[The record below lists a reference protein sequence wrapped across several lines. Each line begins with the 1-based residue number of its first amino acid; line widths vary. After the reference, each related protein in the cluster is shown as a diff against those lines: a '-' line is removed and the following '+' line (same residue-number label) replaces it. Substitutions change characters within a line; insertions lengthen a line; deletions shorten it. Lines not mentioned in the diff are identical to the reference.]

1 LRFFWLQAQTE
12 IDREHWIRNKPP
24 QASILAALTS
34 VGKRLRERDRRSMPF
49 YHFKLVD
56 TRIVGDHGTHHL
68 ADETTAQIEA
78 IKLARS
84 LRAARPELVGMHCTV
99 SVTDE
104 NGAGICMIPL
114 EIP

>member
-1 LRFFWLQAQTE
+1 
-12 IDREHWIRNKPP
+12 
-24 QASILAALTS
+24 
-34 VGKRLRERDRRSMPF
+34 MPL

-56 TRIVGDHGTHHL
+56 TRIVGDHGTHDL

-84 LRAARPELVGMHCTV
+84 LRATRPELVGMNCSV

-104 NGAGICMIPL
+104 GGAGICVIPL

>member
-1 LRFFWLQAQTE
+1 
-12 IDREHWIRNKPP
+12 
-24 QASILAALTS
+24 
-34 VGKRLRERDRRSMPF
+34 MPF

-56 TRIVGDHGTHHL
+56 TCIVGDNGTHNL

-78 IKLARS
+78 IKFARS
-84 LRAARPELVGMHCTV
+84 LRAARPELVGLHCAV

-104 NGAGICMIPL
+104 KGAGICTFPL